1 MKVILADDHMIVR
14 EGLRLAIESSGNH
27 SVIGEADNGRRAV
40 ELADELQADLVVMD
54 IAMPEMNGI
63 EAARKL
69 MSMPHNRAKVL
80 FLSMHS
86 DSEFVLEA
94 FRTGAAGYV
103 TKASAMR
110 ELVSAIDAIAS
121 GRTYISPSIA
131 DVVLTP
137 IVRRST
143 AEPTTETGKPQL
155 TPREREI
162 LKLLAE
168 GLSAKECAVRLG
180 ISNKTVHAFR
190 GQLMDKLNLRS
201 IPELTK
207 YAIKNGFATL
217 D

>member
-1 MKVILADDHMIVR
+1 MKVILADDHSIVR

-27 SVIGEADNGRRAV
+27 SVIGEADNGARAV
-40 ELADELQADLVVMD
+40 SLALELQADLVVMD
-54 IAMPEMNGI
+54 IAMPDMNGI
-63 EAARKL
+63 EASRKL
-69 MSMPHNRAKVL
+69 LGTPGNRSKVL

-94 FRTGAAGYV
+94 FRTGASGYV

-110 ELVSAIDAIAS
+110 ELVAAIDAIAA

-137 IVRRST
+137 IVRRPN
-143 AEPTTETGKPQL
+143 EPEAPAKPQL
-155 TPREREI
+155 TPRESEI

-168 GLSAKECAVRLG
+168 GLSAKECAARLG

-207 YAIKNGFATL
+207 YAIKHGFASL

>member
-1 MKVILADDHMIVR
+1 MKVLLADDHSIVR
-14 EGLRLAIESSGNH
+14 EGLRIAIESTGQH
-27 SVIGEADNGRRAV
+27 VVIGEADNGARAV
-40 ELADELQADLVVMD
+40 ELACELKPDLLVMD

-69 MSMPHNRAKVL
+69 LSMAPNKVKVL
-80 FLSMHS
+80 FLSMHA

-94 FRTGAAGYV
+94 FRTGASGYV

-110 ELVSAIDAIAS
+110 ELAAAMEAIAS

-137 IVRRST
+137 IVRKS
-143 AEPTTETGKPQL
+143 AEPAPPAGPHL

-168 GLSAKECAVRLG
+168 GLSAKECAARLG

-207 YAIKNGFATL
+207 YAIKHGFASL